1 MEVGRPAGNP
11 VPTSGSR
18 KLRSRPPIRSPRWR
32 AEGCRTRP
40 GFPQPDAATASHG
53 SPPRSP
59 PCAHRS
65 AKRALAWAFR
75 TDSLAFRRRRS
86 FAAAGVVLPLRH
98 FRDGFLGASH
108 NIARSL
114 WLETVRGAKVRAL
127 CRRGRRPRSLGRA
140 DMGGTRRFA
149 PDALAA
155 RVYNSGVPGLLHL
168 LLETVGSNGQVMFAP
183 VGDRG
188 RVWKSLSAPL
198 TTP

>member
-1 MEVGRPAGNP
+1 
-11 VPTSGSR
+11 
-18 KLRSRPPIRSPRWR
+18 
-32 AEGCRTRP
+32 
-40 GFPQPDAATASHG
+40 
-53 SPPRSP
+53 
-59 PCAHRS
+59 
-65 AKRALAWAFR
+65 
-75 TDSLAFRRRRS
+75 
-86 FAAAGVVLPLRH
+86 
-98 FRDGFLGASH
+98 
-108 NIARSL
+108 
-114 WLETVRGAKVRAL
+114 
-127 CRRGRRPRSLGRA
+127 LGRA